1 MTARSLTG
9 GSASLRTFKGEIMMP
24 AIDSF
29 LTTWSP
35 RVLSILRIMVG
46 LLFLEHGTSKYLSLP
61 VSPSTGV
68 APVSLSGINGMIEIV
83 GGVMIVLGLF
93 TRPVAFILAG
103 DMAVAYFIA
112 HAPRGFFPLLNA
124 GELAIIYCFVFLYLA
139 SGGRRRVEPRSSAG
153 RQQGIAGRA
162 AYVWRALV
170 SRPGPTRSTVP
181 AGARLAVERVKSS
194 VGRAASVDARAP
206 PMKWA

>member
-1 MTARSLTG
+1 M
-9 GSASLRTFKGEIMMP
+9 GEFMMP

-29 LTTWSP
+29 LATWSP
-35 RVLSILRIMVG
+35 RVLSILRIILG

-68 APVSLSGINGMIEIV
+68 APMSLSGINGMIELV
-83 GGVMIVLGLF
+83 GGVLIVLGLF

-112 HAPRGFFPLLNA
+112 HSPRGFFPLLNA

-139 SGGRRRVEPRSSAG
+139 VVGGGVWSLDHLRAG
-153 RQQGIAGRA
+153 NKASQATHVRQAG
-162 AYVWRALV
+162 
-170 SRPGPTRSTVP
+170 
-181 AGARLAVERVKSS
+181 
-194 VGRAASVDARAP
+194 
-206 PMKWA
+206 

>member
-1 MTARSLTG
+1 MTAEFDG
-9 GSASLRTFKGEIMMP
+9 GLASLRTFMGEIMMP

-29 LTTWSP
+29 LATWSP
-35 RVLSILRIMVG
+35 RVLSILRIIVG

-68 APVSLSGINGMIEIV
+68 APMTLSGINGMIELV
-83 GGVMIVLGLF
+83 GGVLIVLGLF

-139 SGGRRRVEPRSSAG
+139 VAGGGVWSLDHLRAG
-153 RQQGIAGRA
+153 DKASRA
-162 AYVWRALV
+162 AYVR
-170 SRPGPTRSTVP
+170 R
-181 AGARLAVERVKSS
+181 
-194 VGRAASVDARAP
+194 
-206 PMKWA
+206 